1 MGKDE
6 SRRRATQVVRVKH
19 LYVHFPFCRGKCAYC
34 ALPSRPG
41 VPVAERLAYVTRLA
55 EQLTHEV
62 APENAAFESI
72 YFGGGTP
79 SWCDLAPLAHALR
92 PYVNASTEWT
102 LEANPLDICA
112 KNLELWRSFGVNRLS
127 MGFQSVADHTLSA
140 MARGYSFERGLQA
153 FQAVKTVFPNAGV
166 DLIVGFPGD
175 PLPQE
180 ADFDWTRL
188 DRLFAL
194 EPVHCSVYSLIVEE
208 ESRLGKAVREGRQV
222 VPSDDAVL
230 DGLAR
235 VDEYL
240 TTHGLER
247 YEISNW
253 ARRGKECR
261 YNCAVWRGED
271 YFGLGEGACG
281 RLGRVRQ
288 PSGEIVSAEKD
299 ALERKLFRLRT
310 REGLGMDGFPAKVEK
325 LREFVAEGLL
335 TEENSRFVLTR
346 RGMEVCDSIL
356 AELID

>member
-1 MGKDE
+1 MGEDE
-6 SRRRATQVVRVKH
+6 SCRGATQVVRVKH

-34 ALPSRPG
+34 ALPARPG
-41 VPVAERLAYVTRLA
+41 VSAADRLAYVTRLA

-62 APENAAFESI
+62 APSSGAFESI

-79 SWCDLAPLAHALR
+79 SWCDIAPLARALQ
-92 PYVNASTEWT
+92 PFVNASTEWT
-102 LEANPLDICA
+102 LEANPLDISA
-112 KNLELWRSFGVNRLS
+112 KNLELWRAFGVNRLS
-127 MGFQSVADHTLSA
+127 MGFQSVADCTLSA
-140 MARGYSFERGLQA
+140 MARGYTFEKGLQA
-153 FQAVKTVFPNAGV
+153 FQQVKSFFPNAGI

-175 PLPQE
+175 HLPQQ
-180 ADFDWTRL
+180 ATFDWARL

-208 ESRLGKAVREGRQV
+208 ESRLGKAVLAGRQA
-222 VPSDDAVL
+222 VPSDDDVL

-235 VDEYL
+235 LDDYL
-240 TTHGLER
+240 TAHGLER

-253 ARRGKECR
+253 GRRGMECR

-281 RLGRVRQ
+281 RLGRMRQ
-288 PSGEIVSAEKD
+288 PSGEVLSAAKD

-310 REGLGMDGFPAKVEK
+310 REGLAVDDFPEKAGK

-335 TEENSRFVLTR
+335 REESNRFILTR